1 MPTLLTIL
9 SGAADLSLGFGL
21 GWVVRAMLTPD
32 APPTEPVQPIINDP
46 RGHRYVATVAEYER
60 GFEAGYEKGT
70 TAMREEAERLLA
82 ERFPTSTG
90 GRRIVKALGGT
101 VPPMPRIKRPASGGV
116 SSADV
121 DLGPVQAFNGP
132 DMGEGPE

>member
-1 MPTLLTIL
+1 MPDLLTFIATAVLL
-9 SGAADLSLGFGL
+9 SIGFGL

-32 APPTEPVQPIINDP
+32 LVPAPPASDTRPEYG
-46 RGHRYVATVAEYER
+46 RGYDD
-60 GFEAGYEKGT
+60 GYSFAT

-101 VPPMPRIKRPASGGV
+101 VPPMPRVKRNGHA
-116 SSADV
+116 
-121 DLGPVQAFNGP
+121 PVP
-132 DMGEGPE
+132 DTRPVIDMGEGEE